1 MKEVTT
7 AKPAVLHHISLKKTP
22 LVIPA
27 NKFDDETMEDEHN
40 LPTVDIKK
48 SSHVAH
54 MSVSQLKLQEQVRV
68 GPDGQGTEDS
78 LIGSTRWS
86 GYRGQS
92 YW

>member
-1 MKEVTT
+1 MTT
-7 AKPAVLHHISLKKTP
+7 AKPVLHHVSLKKTP
-22 LVIPA
+22 IVIPA

-54 MSVSQLKLQEQVRV
+54 MSVSQLKLQEQVRL
-68 GPDGQGTEDS
+68 GAGSQGTEDS
-78 LIGSTRWS
+78 LIGGTRQS
-86 GYRGQS
+86 GDRGQS